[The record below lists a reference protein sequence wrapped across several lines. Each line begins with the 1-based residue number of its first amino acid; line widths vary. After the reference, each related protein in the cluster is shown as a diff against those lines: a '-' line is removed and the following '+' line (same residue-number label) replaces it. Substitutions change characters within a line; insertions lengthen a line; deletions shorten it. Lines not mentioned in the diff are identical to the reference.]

1 MTAVTASAMV
11 VTATQ
16 APGRSRPAVEMTAH
30 PEMMTTLSLCQEA
43 PQGRMAV
50 RTSVRQC
57 CGQAVPQSPETAS
70 VTVVTA
76 SAMAAT
82 ATKTPTLQTTSVT
95 TVGTTRP
102 LQTVSVTVAMET
114 SLQSRH
120 HCLRRPSSEQAPGR
134 SRPAVEMTAHPE
146 TMTTLSLP
154 QGVPRGRMAVRTSV
168 RQCCGQAVPPV
179 VVLDCQWMK

>member
-1 MTAVTASAMV
+1 MILDQSPETALVTAVTASAMV

-70 VTVVTA
+70 VTVVIFHSSSGFIERCGA
-76 SAMAAT
+76 
-82 ATKTPTLQTTSVT
+82 KCFKLTL
-95 TVGTTRP
+95 
-102 LQTVSVTVAMET
+102 
-114 SLQSRH
+114 
-120 HCLRRPSSEQAPGR
+120 
-134 SRPAVEMTAHPE
+134 
-146 TMTTLSLP
+146 
-154 QGVPRGRMAVRTSV
+154 
-168 RQCCGQAVPPV
+168 
-179 VVLDCQWMK
+179 